1 MMASTAASIT
11 ACNTLAGIARVSPSP
26 GPSSYAIVL
35 RRYGTER
42 IPCRLLSGEH
52 ASRDLMQWVPVDK
65 LTSILV
71 VMDPTDESRHV
82 LNKAMILARHFGARL
97 ELFLCDSENAYA
109 LGHSYDRRGVAA
121 AREASLSSG
130 QRYLD
135 AVRRTLAE
143 DVQIT
148 THVAC
153 ESPLYEAITRR
164 ALELQPDLVIKG
176 AAGSRPLRRFSLD
189 ANDWQ
194 LARACPVA
202 LMLTRGRPW
211 SARPRFAAAVD
222 VSDPDGG
229 ALART
234 IMHAAGFMAGGCK
247 ADLEVIF
254 SSSASDSETRQTQ
267 TDSLR
272 RLVHEF
278 RVGTKHLTVLSGT
291 AEDTLPE
298 FAAHNEFDV
307 LVMGAL
313 T

>member
-1 MMASTAASIT
+1 
-11 ACNTLAGIARVSPSP
+11 
-26 GPSSYAIVL
+26 
-35 RRYGTER
+35 
-42 IPCRLLSGEH
+42 
-52 ASRDLMQWVPVDK
+52 VDK

-71 VMDPTDESRHV
+71 VIDPADESRQV
-82 LNKAMILARHFGARL
+82 LNKAMILARHFRARL

-109 LGHSYDRRGVAA
+109 LSHSYDRQSVSA
-121 AREASLSSG
+121 AREASLAG
-130 QRYLD
+130 GRRYLD

-153 ESPLYEAITRR
+153 ESPLYEAIVRR
-164 ALELQPDLVIKG
+164 ALETRPDLVIKG

-211 SARPRFAAAVD
+211 NARPRFAAAVD

-234 IMHAAGFMAGGCK
+234 ILHAAGFIAGGCT
-247 ADLEVIF
+247 ADLEVVF
-254 SSSASDSETRQTQ
+254 SSAAPDSEARKAQA
-267 TDSLR
+267 DSLA
-272 RLVHEF
+272 RLVNEF
-278 RVGTKHLTVLSGT
+278 RVGAQQMTVLRGM
-291 AEDTLPE
+291 AEETLPA
-298 FAAHNEFDV
+298 FAARKEFDV

-313 T
+313 TRRRGLAALVGTLTSKLVDALDCDFVLVKPETYACPLASPVAAMA

>member
-1 MMASTAASIT
+1 MHTATQA
-11 ACNTLAGIARVSPSP
+11 
-26 GPSSYAIVL
+26 VL
-35 RRYGTER
+35 LR
-42 IPCRLLSGEH
+42 IFLGE
-52 ASRDLMQWVPVDK
+52 DD
-65 LTSILV
+65 
-71 VMDPTDESRHV
+71 RH
-82 LNKAMILARHFGARL
+82 
-97 ELFLCDSENAYA
+97 EN
-109 LGHSYDRRGVAA
+109 R
-121 AREASLSSG
+121 
-130 QRYLD
+130 
-135 AVRRTLAE
+135 
-143 DVQIT
+143 
-148 THVAC
+148 
-153 ESPLYEAITRR
+153 PLYEAIVRR
-164 ALELQPDLVIKG
+164 ALETHPDLVIKG
-176 AAGSRPLRRFSLD
+176 AAGFRPLRRFSLD

-278 RVGTKHLTVLSGT
+278 RVGTEHLTVLSGT

-313 T
+313 TRRRGLTALVGTLTSKLVDALDCDFVLVKPETYACPLASPIAGTS